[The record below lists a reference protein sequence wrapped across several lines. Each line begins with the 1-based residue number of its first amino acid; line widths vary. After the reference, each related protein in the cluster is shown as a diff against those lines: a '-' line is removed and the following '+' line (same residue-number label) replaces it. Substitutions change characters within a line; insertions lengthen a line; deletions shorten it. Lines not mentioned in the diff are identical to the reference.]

1 MRITILLVL
10 ALPMAMRSQ
19 PLTPTVITPLDTL
32 LNETSEL
39 LEVDGSWWT
48 ILDSGN
54 PHALYSIDPA
64 TGDILRTVTVTNAVN
79 TDWEALASDA
89 DWLYIGDVGNNS
101 GARTDLR
108 VYRVPLSSV
117 LDPDITSMEA
127 DTIRFAYALQSDFT
141 PAYNNTDWDCEAMV
155 AADDSLFLFS
165 KNRVTGTCY
174 LYALPATPGDHLAE
188 RRDTLDAQGLIT
200 GASIDTAHGAI
211 ALVGYSNGV
220 YLPFIWRLADYSGHD
235 FFQGTAQRHDLAIG
249 ITQMEGIA
257 WNGPF
262 QLYMTSEQNSP
273 DVARLWEL
281 ELDSTIGIIP
291 PPSQA
296 LGPVPAPLLVHPN
309 PANDRVSLS
318 SLFGVG
324 RWQVTDTQG
333 RVLLDGSTTT
343 TAQAIDLSSLAPGVY
358 LLIVT
363 DAMGQ
368 RVVRVVKR

>member
-1 MRITILLVL
+1 MRIAILLVL

-19 PLTPTVITPLDTL
+19 PLTPTVITPLDTS
-32 LNETSEL
+32 LNETSAL
-39 LEVDGSWWT
+39 LEVDGDWWT

-54 PHALYSIDPA
+54 PHALYSIDLA

-101 GARTDLR
+101 GSRTDLR
-108 VYRVPLSSV
+108 VYRVPLSPL
-117 LDPDITSMEA
+117 LDPDITSVEA

-165 KNRVTGTCY
+165 KNRVSGTCY

-235 FFQGTAQRHDLAIG
+235 FFQGTTRRHDLAIG

-281 ELDSTIGIIP
+281 ELDSTRSIIQ
-291 PPSQA
+291 PPSLA
-296 LGPVPAPLLVHPN
+296 NAPAPLLVHPN
-309 PANDRVSLS
+309 PTIDRVRLNSLS
-318 SLFGVG
+318 GMG
-324 RWQVTDTQG
+324 RWQVTDMQG
-333 RVLLDGSTTT
+333 RLLLEGSTN
-343 TAQAIDLSSLAPGVY
+343 TATRTIDLSSLAPGGY

-368 RVVRVVKR
+368 RVARVVKR